1 MRKFGLRIV
10 ICTDSHGGRSPGSQV
25 SGGNWAWPE
34 TLPKSWRYGVGL
46 RGGGDTPQKPRAAW
60 WFRPLGGWSPITTL
74 VGMTWSH
81 QSDRMWPFQLL
92 VSKIPSTLIHFAAL
106 HWVGANSPSW
116 GLPYSWSIGC
126 RNGSFLDGS
135 FWRAEDSQAY
145 GSDQVRCGGWQ
156 QSLWCFR
163 WPSGRDTHLGMGK
176 WGATIGATMFS
187 SV

>member
-1 MRKFGLRIV
+1 
-10 ICTDSHGGRSPGSQV
+10 
-25 SGGNWAWPE
+25 
-34 TLPKSWRYGVGL
+34 
-46 RGGGDTPQKPRAAW
+46 
-60 WFRPLGGWSPITTL
+60 
-74 VGMTWSH
+74 MTWNH

-163 WPSGRDTHLGMGK
+163 CPSAGIPTLGWENGEPPLEPPCSV
-176 WGATIGATMFS
+176 AFS
-187 SV
+187 GFFQCGGVLSLDGNLLSTCLQFKMKNHYLETAEDKNWTAGGFWDQNLYDPLCTSLKSQMQPKNASSSRSSS